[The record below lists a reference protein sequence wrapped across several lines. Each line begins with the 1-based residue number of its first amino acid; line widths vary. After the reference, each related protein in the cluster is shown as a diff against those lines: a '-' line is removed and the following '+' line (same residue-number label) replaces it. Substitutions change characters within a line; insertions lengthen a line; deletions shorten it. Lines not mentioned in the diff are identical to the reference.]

1 MKTRI
6 NVFLLLLGATS
17 MFCLLS
23 CNKSSG
29 NSSVSTVG
37 PTTLA
42 GNWAAQVFINSTNG
56 HADTAFLSGTTDT
69 LQFNSTGGLNAFYY
83 VQGFDTATS
92 HVIYTRTVDTASY
105 VFVNDSTI
113 HISGKTSL
121 YLANNSSDKF
131 IIQYLDGQHLQ
142 MYAPDQGGSG
152 GYLYVYSK
160 F

>member
-1 MKTRI
+1 MKTLI
-6 NVFLLLLGATS
+6 NVYLLLLAATS
-17 MFCLLS
+17 TFCFLS
-23 CNKSSG
+23 CSKSSS
-29 NSSVSTVG
+29 NSSVSTVS
-37 PTTLA
+37 PATLA
-42 GNWAAQVFINSTNG
+42 GNWAAELFINSTNG

-69 LQFNSTGGLNAFYY
+69 LVFNSTGGLNAFYY

-92 HVIYTRTVDTASY
+92 HVIYTRIVDTASY

-113 HISGKTSL
+113 HVSGKTSL
-121 YLANNSSDKF
+121 YLANNSSDIF
-131 IIQYLDGQHLQ
+131 IIQYLDSKHLQ